1 MTDVVQSSVPY
12 PGRIAPGRTA
22 NDARRRVFGIV
33 GASSGNLV
41 EWFDFYVYSFCAIYF
56 ALAFPP
62 AATRLLNSPT
72 HPGTLTCRMLRCASR
87 KAPLLTLS

>member
-1 MTDVVQSSVPY
+1 MTDAVQSSASY
-12 PGRIAPGRTA
+12 PGRIAAGRTA

-62 AATRLLNSPT
+62 AATRPLNSPT